1 MKEQK
6 YIIEDVKSFEPK
18 HMFECGQ
25 CFRWNL
31 EEDGSYT
38 GAWEQ
43 FNKVNPDKYSID
55 KLNEL
60 YINSNSLRKSIRN
73 VASAE
78 LNAYMNYVMLQEFD
92 TILRNNLKT
101 IVID

>member
-1 MKEQK
+1 MDTQ
-6 YIIEDVKSFEPK
+6 
-18 HMFECGQ
+18 
-25 CFRWNL
+25 
-31 EEDGSYT
+31 DGSYT

-43 FNKVNPDKYSID
+43 FNSIYGDKVNPDKYSVD